1 MRLWWADLARPD
13 SLRALEGFEP
23 MPRFPPVWR
32 DDGARALVIADH
44 PDGRKTVLEIEP
56 RQGRVRT
63 LPVPDSL
70 PVHVAYHP
78 DPGRLLVIGDRDQGR
93 LGLTLYDRTTTPWR
107 ALARIDDVMLAYA
120 DPAASRIVFVRPF
133 KADIWQADLDLR
145 SVRAIDRVG
154 MQFRVRN
161 LVPRP
166 DGIRVMDFAP
176 DCAWRWRR
184 VAGGAGPIDAH
195 CLGDVRLNSA
205 GSAYDAG
212 RNQVLQGLEKASAL
226 DLGLLPLS
234 ALPLPPQA
242 KGRPAERAS
251 R

>member
-1 MRLWWADLARPD
+1 M
-13 SLRALEGFEP
+13 
-23 MPRFPPVWR
+23 
-32 DDGARALVIADH
+32 
-44 PDGRKTVLEIEP
+44 
-56 RQGRVRT
+56 
-63 LPVPDSL
+63 
-70 PVHVAYHP
+70 
-78 DPGRLLVIGDRDQGR
+78 
-93 LGLTLYDRTTTPWR
+93 
-107 ALARIDDVMLAYA
+107 
-120 DPAASRIVFVRPF
+120 RPF